1 MSADASPISLRSALL
16 DRQLLGAALGDA
28 SSWSTW
34 LAVLAAAF
42 GSPLTA
48 EEAAIFASV
57 AGGRAPPKN
66 RVREF
71 WAICGRR
78 SGKSRM
84 AAALACFIALF
95 TRHTLVAGE
104 RGLCLVLAAS
114 IEQAKGVF
122 SYARAF
128 LTVSPVLAQEIEDI
142 TANEIRLR
150 NGVIIGVHSNSY
162 RTVRGRT
169 LCGCIFDEAAW
180 WRDETSATPDIETYT
195 AVLPA
200 LATTSGLLVGI
211 STPYRKIGLLHQ
223 KYRDYF
229 GKDDADTL
237 VVQGASKLFNPLL
250 ADAVIAAQR
259 MADPTAAGSEWDAEF
274 RIDISA
280 FLDDATI
287 DRAVD
292 YARPLEWAPRPGY
305 SYRAF
310 VDVSGGRHDH
320 YTVAIGHQEH
330 GRFII
335 DALRGVAP
343 PFDPGSV
350 TKEFADLVKQYRC
363 GEVIGDAYGAEW
375 AERAWSKDNGLTYV
389 RSELSKSDIYIETLA
404 LFTRGLVVL
413 PDHPRLLRELRLLE
427 RRTHRS
433 GRDTV
438 DHGSRG
444 SDDYANAVCGVL
456 QNLAAVTAA
465 PLWQRSAL
473 PVVSAP
479 SHVGLIYAALVS
491 DKLGTR
497 GAAVHFA
504 ASGCAAIP
512 CAS

>member
-1 MSADASPISLRSALL
+1 MSADASPISLRDALL
-16 DRQLLGAALGDA
+16 DRALLGAALGDA

-42 GSPLTA
+42 GLPLTA
-48 EEAAIFASV
+48 EQAAIFASV
-57 AGGRAPPKN
+57 AGGRTPPKN

-114 IEQAKGVF
+114 IDQAKGVF

-128 LTVSPVLAQEIEDI
+128 LTTSPVLAQEIEDI

-200 LATTSGLLVGI
+200 LATTNGLLVGI

-229 GKDDADTL
+229 GKDDEDTL

-250 ADAVIAAQR
+250 AEVETIRPDQR
-259 MADPTAAGSEWDAEF
+259 LRENAFTEW
-274 RIDISA
+274 
-280 FLDDATI
+280 
-287 DRAVD
+287 
-292 YARPLEWAPRPGY
+292 
-305 SYRAF
+305 
-310 VDVSGGRHDH
+310 HDH
-320 YTVAIGHQEH
+320 
-330 GRFII
+330 
-335 DALRGVAP
+335 
-343 PFDPGSV
+343 
-350 TKEFADLVKQYRC
+350 
-363 GEVIGDAYGAEW
+363 
-375 AERAWSKDNGLTYV
+375 
-389 RSELSKSDIYIETLA
+389 SEILSSYQ
-404 LFTRGLVVL
+404 
-413 PDHPRLLRELRLLE
+413 P
-427 RRTHRS
+427 
-433 GRDTV
+433 
-438 DHGSRG
+438 
-444 SDDYANAVCGVL
+444 
-456 QNLAAVTAA
+456 
-465 PLWQRSAL
+465 
-473 PVVSAP
+473 
-479 SHVGLIYAALVS
+479 
-491 DKLGTR
+491 
-497 GAAVHFA
+497 
-504 ASGCAAIP
+504 
-512 CAS
+512 